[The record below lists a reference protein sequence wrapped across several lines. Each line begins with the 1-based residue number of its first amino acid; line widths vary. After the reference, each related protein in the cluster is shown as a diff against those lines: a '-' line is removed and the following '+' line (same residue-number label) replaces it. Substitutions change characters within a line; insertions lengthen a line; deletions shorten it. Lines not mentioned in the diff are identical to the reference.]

1 MATAYIPESPRP
13 VWSTRWVE
21 WGLLALCIAVVMGVL
36 WRYGQQVRAQS
47 ERAAVQSTL
56 GALRTAL
63 VLDYVHR
70 MIPAS
75 SKAKAVAPTSASLP
89 NPFDLLQQPAAN
101 YAGEVPAALL
111 QEVAPGRWVFDK
123 RCGCVGYKPQDISAL
138 DTPAGS
144 QAVWFTVE
152 TTGAAPQLRPIQSYM
167 WAGLPLE

>member
-1 MATAYIPESPRP
+1 MASAYIPASPRT

-21 WGLLALCIAVVMGVL
+21 WVVLALCVAVVMGVL

-63 VLDYVHR
+63 VLDYVR
-70 MIPAS
+70 SMIPVPNK
-75 SKAKAVAPTSASLP
+75 SKTAAVTPAAPP

-123 RCGCVGYKPQDISAL
+123 RCGCVGYKPQDNTAL
-138 DTPAGS
+138 ETPAGT
-144 QAVWFTVE
+144 QALWFLVE
-152 TTGAAPQLRPIQSYM
+152 ATGAAPQLRPIQSYM